1 MSRSVTRLSAS
12 LAALAIVF
20 GGGSAAFA
28 ADADAAASAAPAA
41 SATASGVSVGGED
54 PAASDPT
61 PVDPT
66 PVDPQPVDPAPV
78 DPTPVDPT
86 PVDPTPVDP
95 TPVDPAP
102 VDPTP
107 VDPAPVDPAPVDPA
121 PGDPSVDA
129 APGSSEG
136 VGALPADTA
145 GGTDAGVSAGVRP
158 WRPVR
163 AASSRP
169 RLAKT
174 GAETGAV
181 VAGAAALAGAG
192 LVALRKARRH

>member
-12 LAALAIVF
+12 LVGLALVF

-41 SATASGVSVGGED
+41 SATASGVREGGED
-54 PAASDPT
+54 PAGSDPAPVDPAPVDPV

-66 PVDPQPVDPAPV
+66 PVDPQPVDPTPVDPQPV
-78 DPTPVDPT
+78 DPTPVDP
-86 PVDPTPVDP
+86 V
-95 TPVDPAP
+95 PVDPAP
-102 VDPTP
+102 V
-107 VDPAPVDPAPVDPA
+107 
-121 PGDPSVDA
+121 DPSVDA

-136 VGALPADTA
+136 VGALPADTP
-145 GGTDAGVSAGVRP
+145 GGVGVGTSAGVRP
-158 WRPVR
+158 WRPARPVR

>member
-12 LAALAIVF
+12 LVGLALVF
-20 GGGSAAFA
+20 GGTSAAFA

-54 PAASDPT
+54 PAGSDPAPVDPT
-61 PVDPT
+61 PIDPAPVDPT
-66 PVDPQPVDPAPV
+66 PVDPQPVDPQ
-78 DPTPVDPT
+78 
-86 PVDPTPVDP
+86 PVDP

-107 VDPAPVDPAPVDPA
+107 VDPAPVDPAPVDP
-121 PGDPSVDA
+121 SVDA
-129 APGSSEG
+129 APGGFEG
-136 VGALPADTA
+136 VGALPADTP
-145 GGTDAGVSAGVRP
+145 GGVGVGTSAGVRP
-158 WRPVR
+158 WRPARPVR

-169 RLAKT
+169 RLAET

-192 LVALRKARRH
+192 LVAMRRARRH

>member
-1 MSRSVTRLSAS
+1 MSRSSVSRLSATVVG
-12 LAALAIVF
+12 LALVF

-41 SATASGVSVGGED
+41 GATASGVREGGED
-54 PAASDPT
+54 PAGSDPT
-61 PVDPT
+61 PVDPTPVDPVPVDPT
-66 PVDPQPVDPAPV
+66 PVDPQPVDPQPV
-78 DPTPVDPT
+78 DPS
-86 PVDPTPVDP
+86 
-95 TPVDPAP
+95 PVDPAP

-121 PGDPSVDA
+121 PVDPSVDVA
-129 APGSSEG
+129 SGGSEG
-136 VGALPADTA
+136 VGALPADTP
-145 GGTDAGVSAGVRP
+145 GGVGVGTSAGVRP
-158 WRPVR
+158 WRPARPVR

-169 RLAKT
+169 RLAET